1 VQIFLF
7 TNGDNV
13 RIFFSVAFFAVVHIF
28 IICLPVDKEFNMQ
41 VHIMLTYRMIRVKP
55 YQNRKCVAYFIE
67 HEAY

>member
-1 VQIFLF
+1 VQIFVL

-13 RIFFSVAFFAVVHIF
+13 RIFFSVAFFAVADIF
-28 IICLPVDKEFNMQ
+28 VICLPVDKEFNMQ

-55 YQNRKCVAYFIE
+55 FLNRKFVAYFIE